1 MQVDINLDIHHLS
14 RVEGHG
20 NIVVRVQN
28 GAVKEARWDVVE
40 TPRFFEVILQ
50 GKHFS
55 SAGLLTAR
63 ICGICS
69 IGHCLASV
77 NATEDAF
84 GIRIPQVAKQLRLLA
99 KHGETLQSHILHLV
113 FLALPDF
120 LDLPSALPLQTANPD
135 AFRLAA
141 RLKGLGNRIC
151 DVVAGRT
158 THPVAIQVGGMTR
171 MPDKSKLRAL
181 RADLQASIDDL
192 KVLFDLFKT
201 LKIPNFNRNTEFV
214 ALGGEGEYPWIGSKV
229 ISTDGIDKNKKDYLS
244 LTNEYTT
251 DENTSKW
258 CKLSRDEFAVGALA
272 RFNNNYPLLH
282 KDARTMAADLG
293 LLPVSHNP
301 FMCNA
306 AQLIECVHV
315 VHHSI
320 EIIDQLL
327 TLEDGIETAVK
338 VEPKQGS
345 GVGAVEV
352 PRGILYHY
360 YEYDEQGRIQK
371 ADCVIPTTQN
381 NANIHKDIQALAK
394 EYALRGTSDKELELL
409 CSMLVRSYDP
419 CISCSVH

>member
-20 NIVVRVQN
+20 NIVVHVEN

-40 TPRFFEVILQ
+40 TPRFFEVMLK

-84 GIRIPQVAKQLRLLA
+84 GIKIPKAAEKLRLLA

-120 LDLPSALPLQTANPD
+120 LDLPSALPLQTANPE
-135 AFRLAA
+135 AFQLAA

-171 MPDKSKLRAL
+171 MPEKSALRAL
-181 RADLQASIDDL
+181 RADLEASVKDL
-192 KVLFDLFKT
+192 GVLFELFKT
-201 LKIPNFNRNTEFV
+201 LKLPSFKRETEFV
-214 ALGGEGEYPWIGSKV
+214 ALKGEGEYPWIGSKIV
-229 ISTDGIDKNKKDYLS
+229 STDGVDKDKKDYLS
-244 LTNEYTT
+244 LTNEYTN
-251 DENTSKW
+251 ENNTTKW
-258 CKLSRDEFAVGALA
+258 CKLSRDTFAVGALA
-272 RFNNNYPLLH
+272 RYNNNYPLLH
-282 KDARTMAADLG
+282 KEARNMAADLG

-306 AQLIECVHV
+306 AQLVECVHV
-315 VHHSI
+315 VYHSI
-320 EIIDQLL
+320 DLIDELL
-327 TLEDGIETAVK
+327 AMDSGAQTSATVK
-338 VEPKQGS
+338 PKKGS
-345 GVGAVEV
+345 GVGVVEV
-352 PRGILYHY
+352 PRGILYHF
-360 YEYDEQGRIQK
+360 YEYDKNGRIQK

-381 NANIHKDIQALAK
+381 NANIHKDIEALTK
-394 EYALRGTSDKELELL
+394 VYALRGTTDKELEHL